1 MGSMEVPAHPPLSK
15 PFFFEF
21 ASHERYL
28 AVYSMMVNHTHTPLV
43 VSEPVSFNMHL
54 LTARAYSTSYR
65 PSSCS
70 SSSGLPFQGLSFMK
84 KPHIGFVGLGAMGLP
99 MLVNILKHHNG
110 GGAGAGGQVQSTSS
124 GGGNAGG
131 GNAHVTAF
139 DSSDVAQKKVHATC
153 QGLGLDVRNF
163 TFASSLNQV
172 VRTSDV
178 VITMLPSPESC
189 KAVYDEMLNNEDVKT
204 SLFIDCST
212 NDPNTARQIADK
224 VNQAKLAPTSN
235 AILEASNPV
244 YVDAPVSGGVT
255 AAAAGTLTFMLGADS
270 EIAAKAAKP
279 VLSTMGSRIITV
291 GNTVGAGCAAKLCN
305 NLVLA
310 VSMAGVSEALAL
322 GERLGLRADEL
333 SDVIN
338 ASSGRCWSSD
348 TYNPAPGVQRD
359 ANSGELAGV
368 PSNLAYDGGFALRLM
383 LKDIRLAN
391 EVAEDGSL
399 PMAHVAEKL
408 YEHTASIVGE
418 NKDFSSVFDVVYGGA
433 GVKE

>member
-1 MGSMEVPAHPPLSK
+1 
-15 PFFFEF
+15 
-21 ASHERYL
+21 
-28 AVYSMMVNHTHTPLV
+28 MVKHTHTPISVLPKHTT
-43 VSEPVSFNMHL
+43 STWCFFSISRGLSPRFLAAS
-54 LTARAYSTSYR
+54 STS

-70 SSSGLPFQGLSFMK
+70 FGSYSFQVSSFMK
-84 KPHIGFVGLGAMGLP
+84 KPTIGFVGLGAMGLP
-99 MLVNILKHHNG
+99 MLVNILKHHSEG
-110 GGAGAGGQVQSTSS
+110 GGAGAGGQVQSSSS

-131 GNAHVTAF
+131 GHAHVTAF

-224 VNQAKLAPTSN
+224 VKQAKLAPTSN

-279 VLSTMGSRIITV
+279 VLSTMGSRVITV

>member
-1 MGSMEVPAHPPLSK
+1 
-15 PFFFEF
+15 
-21 ASHERYL
+21 
-28 AVYSMMVNHTHTPLV
+28 
-43 VSEPVSFNMHL
+43 
-54 LTARAYSTSYR
+54 
-65 PSSCS
+65 
-70 SSSGLPFQGLSFMK
+70 MK

-99 MLVNILKHHNG
+99 MLVNILKHHNAG
-110 GGAGAGGQVQSTSS
+110 GAGGQVQSTSS
-124 GGGNAGG
+124 GGGNAGGG

-279 VLSTMGSRIITV
+279 VLSTMGSRVITV